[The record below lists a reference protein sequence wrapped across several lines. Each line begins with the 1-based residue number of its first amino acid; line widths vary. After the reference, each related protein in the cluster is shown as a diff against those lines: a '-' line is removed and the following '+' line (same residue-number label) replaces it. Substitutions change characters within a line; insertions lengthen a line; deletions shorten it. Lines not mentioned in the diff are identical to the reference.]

1 MQWPRKRRD
10 LLELAV
16 VLNQLATPG
25 LGSWIA
31 GHRIAGAGQLLIGL
45 IAFADFLIQF
55 ARLIAGLI
63 RVALGDLAS
72 PTFPADALKRA
83 LLVLAFAWCWAL
95 ITSLQLLH
103 ERRHLPRDLPA
114 SPTPAPTPAQTHPLA
129 PGPSPAR
136 IPPMQT
142 LDPAAIRSALA
153 SVPDW
158 TLATTTIERT
168 FEFPGFPE
176 AIRFVNRIAD
186 EAENAGHHPDID
198 IRWNRVRLSLT
209 THDAGGLT
217 SKDFDLARRLDALAS
232 DLHR

>member
-31 GHRIAGAGQLLIGL
+31 GHRIAGAGQLLVGL
-45 IAFADFLIQF
+45 VAFADFLFQF
-55 ARLIAGLI
+55 ALLIAGLI
-63 RVALGDLAS
+63 QVALGDLDN
-72 PTFPADALKRA
+72 PTFPTDSLKRA
-83 LLVLAFAWCWAL
+83 LLVLAIAWCWAL
-95 ITSLQLLH
+95 ITSFQLLH
-103 ERRHLPRDLPA
+103 ERRRLPPDLPA
-114 SPTPAPTPAQTHPLA
+114 SPAPGPTPAQAHPLA
-129 PGPSPAR
+129 PKPNPAR

-142 LDPAAIRSALA
+142 LDSTQIHSALA
-153 SVPDW
+153 TVPGW
-158 TLATTTIERT
+158 TLTGNTIVRA
-168 FEFPGFPE
+168 FEFPDFPE
-176 AIRFVNRIAD
+176 AIRFVNRLAD

-232 DLHR
+232 ETLG